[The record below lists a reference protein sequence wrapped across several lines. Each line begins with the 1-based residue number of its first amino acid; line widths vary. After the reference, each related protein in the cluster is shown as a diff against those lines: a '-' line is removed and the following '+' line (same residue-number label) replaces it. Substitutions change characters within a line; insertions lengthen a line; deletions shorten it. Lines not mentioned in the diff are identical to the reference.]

1 MRILAVFLT
10 LTVVS
15 LAVIGF
21 LALSNIA
28 AVGSYGLQSSVALG
42 DAAVQD
48 STSALE
54 TLGEEVI
61 KQKATDVGRLVE
73 VYIRAHPAMTLADLR
88 GSDEF
93 RRLAVQPVGETGYT
107 ALLDMGPMEIFT
119 SSRRKRAGTW
129 ALWRPTCPGSGRC
142 CRPPRADARLPATT
156 TGEKST
162 ALSPGSTP
170 TRCRSRLAPRMEWP
184 TWSCGLPPASGR
196 GDRLS
201 EPFCRIG

>member
-107 ALLDMGPMEIFT
+107 ALLDMGPMEIVVHKFPAQEGWYLGT
-119 SSRRKRAGTW
+119 LEANLPRFWSLLQASTGGREASGYYDWREVDGSITRKYAYAVPIAAGT
-129 ALWRPTCPGSGRC
+129 ADGVANLELW
-142 CRPPRADARLPATT
+142 ATT
-156 TGEKST
+156 CIGTRR
-162 ALSPGSTP
+162 SP
-170 TRCRSRLAPRMEWP
+170 L
-184 TWSCGLPPASGR
+184 
-196 GDRLS
+196 
-201 EPFCRIG
+201 